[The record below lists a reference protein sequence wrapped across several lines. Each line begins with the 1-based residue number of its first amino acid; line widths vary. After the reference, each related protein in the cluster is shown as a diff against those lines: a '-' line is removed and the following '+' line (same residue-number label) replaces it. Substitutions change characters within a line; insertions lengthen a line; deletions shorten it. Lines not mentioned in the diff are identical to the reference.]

1 MYKLLFSNERIDK
14 NDKNLFNVFKPLF
27 ESIFEENKNFIFS
40 YIKETASIAEEPN
53 YGNCLSV
60 IKYKFYNFFSN
71 YIIPC
76 LLCNYGL
83 RVFCED
89 INDYFGDTCYKIY
102 INWNEII
109 NSINKTKYH
118 KNSKLNELFKIR
130 AINYVING
138 DSTVRLH
145 IEELYTFIK
154 NKKKKNIT
162 ETFAIKVVDGKRV
175 KNEFN
180 NLKINLDNNN
190 YINDFLHNSRI
201 KPIKTN
207 NNKSSNKPKK
217 IKLKLKLK
225 PEDQNSRKAMINE
238 NFYFSTYKDN
248 VYKRGNIPII
258 SYGGYVPAMPSML
271 GKTKGMILNEAF
283 RNEYLKK
290 DRVIENPLN
299 NLGMNE
305 DEDRKISQRKQMDYR
320 VKFVNVFDLMF
331 SMQSISR
338 NEIVVCQNNISSVLD
353 EYYEPNTFL
362 ALLDYGF
369 RDKKEKEVQ
378 LKMDIIEKY
387 INENL

>member
-1 MYKLLFSNERIDK
+1 M
-14 NDKNLFNVFKPLF
+14 
-27 ESIFEENKNFIFS
+27 
-40 YIKETASIAEEPN
+40 KETAAIAEEPN
-53 YGNCLSV
+53 YGKCLSL
-60 IKYKFYNFFSN
+60 IEYKFYNFFSN

-76 LLCNYGL
+76 LLFNYRL

-89 INDYFGDTCYKIY
+89 IDGYFGDTCYKIY

-109 NSINKTKYH
+109 KSINKTKYH
-118 KNSKLNELFKIR
+118 KNKNLNELFKIR

-145 IEELYTFIK
+145 IEELYKFIK
-154 NKKKKNIT
+154 NKKQNDIT

-180 NLKINLDNNN
+180 NLKIILDNNN
-190 YINDFLHNSRI
+190 YKNDFLHNSRI

-207 NNKSSNKPKK
+207 NNNKSNNKPKK

-225 PEDQNSRKAMINE
+225 PEDKNSRNIMINE
-238 NFYFSTYKDN
+238 NIYFSTYKDN
-248 VYKRGNIPII
+248 VYKRGNIPTT
-258 SYGGYVPAMPSML
+258 SYEGYVPAMQFMF
-271 GKTKGMILNEAF
+271 GKSKGMILNEAF

-305 DEDRKISQRKQMDYR
+305 DENRKISERKHMDYR

-331 SMQSISR
+331 SIQSINR

-378 LKMDIIEKY
+378 LNMDIIEKY